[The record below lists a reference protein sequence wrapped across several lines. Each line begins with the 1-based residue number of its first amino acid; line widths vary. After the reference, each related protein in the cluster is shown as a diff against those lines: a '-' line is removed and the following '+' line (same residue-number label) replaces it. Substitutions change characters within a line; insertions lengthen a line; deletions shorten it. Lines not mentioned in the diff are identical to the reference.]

1 VSRYERLRAKELA
14 QAVSLFYPNIIEASH
29 HLSELG
35 SVPGVMDEE
44 AHRVFVSVAGE
55 VEDVVM
61 QKRNTAMNGLLN
73 RWKDPVLVAC
83 KRLLEKSLSLNS

>member
-1 VSRYERLRAKELA
+1 
-14 QAVSLFYPNIIEASH
+14 
-29 HLSELG
+29 
-35 SVPGVMDEE
+35 MDEE